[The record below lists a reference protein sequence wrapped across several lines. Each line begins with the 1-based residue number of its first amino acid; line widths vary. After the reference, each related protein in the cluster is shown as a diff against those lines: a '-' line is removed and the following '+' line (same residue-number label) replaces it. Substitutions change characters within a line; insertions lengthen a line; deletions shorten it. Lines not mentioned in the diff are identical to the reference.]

1 MWHSVGLTLL
11 VFVATLLI
19 VLLLMV
25 CGQRIPSGAIRRAA
39 CDHEVATVFKSW
51 QALIPQLS
59 LTKRRK
65 PKKENTTGRRQV
77 DTRRSFALV
86 AQAGVQ

>member
-51 QALIPQLS
+51 QTEFCSCCPGWS
-59 LTKRRK
+59 TMTRSRLTAASQ
-65 PKKENTTGRRQV
+65 EW
-77 DTRRSFALV
+77 A
-86 AQAGVQ
+86 